1 VVVVVVLAVA
11 VPQDLDLL
19 TKVDQVDLVLLAVL
33 QGLLLVTVKVDVAAM
48 VEMLVAQVQLDL
60 QIEETV
66 VLAEIQTA
74 DQHRVDLA

>member
-1 VVVVVVLAVA
+1 VVVVVLVVV
-11 VPQDLDLL
+11 VPQDLDLP

-48 VEMLVAQVQLDL
+48 VEMLVAQLELDL

-66 VLAEIQTA
+66 VLVEIQAA